1 VKIIFCTFF
10 WLIAFAIYRHLSPSG
25 IVFYQGI
32 FISIPILFIYYLL
45 NRGRT
50 NCSNQIFII
59 FLLTYSINIT
69 IITTIDRAYSIKMLL
84 WINDDPGGKKS
95 RDLELLFANNFIKSG
110 GIEKRIDEQLVSGNI
125 SRDEH
130 DTYRITQRGEVLT
143 KIFRYLKDIY
153 NLK

>member
-1 VKIIFCTFF
+1 
-10 WLIAFAIYRHLSPSG
+10 
-25 IVFYQGI
+25 
-32 FISIPILFIYYLL
+32 
-45 NRGRT
+45 
-50 NCSNQIFII
+50 
-59 FLLTYSINIT
+59 
-69 IITTIDRAYSIKMLL
+69 MLL